1 MYTRAVWREGT
12 QEEEGVVP
20 DSWIDREKK
29 TVRWPR
35 KMSVTKTKKAI
46 KDKMNP
52 QDDWM
57 TFSLIKI
64 KITSGKFCK
73 KFCSL
78 NRFIE
83 N

>member
-20 DSWIDREKK
+20 DSWIDREMR

-35 KMSVTKTKKAI
+35 KMSVTKTEKAI
-46 KDKMNP
+46 KDKINP
-52 QDDWM
+52 HDDWM

-64 KITSGKFCK
+64 KLTSGKFCVD
-73 KFCSL
+73 
-78 NRFIE
+78 
-83 N
+83 

>member
-1 MYTRAVWREGT
+1 MLKTYPFQVMYKRAVWREGT

-20 DSWIDREKK
+20 DSWIDREMK

-35 KMSVTKTKKAI
+35 KMSATKTEKAI
-46 KDKMNP
+46 KDKINP

-64 KITSGKFCK
+64 KMTSGKFC
-73 KFCSL
+73 L
-78 NRFIE
+78 D
-83 N
+83 

>member
-20 DSWIDREKK
+20 DSWIDREMK

-35 KMSVTKTKKAI
+35 KMSVTKTEKAI
-46 KDKMNP
+46 KDKIQP

-57 TFSLIKI
+57 TFPLIKI
-64 KITSGKFCK
+64 KITSGKLCIFL
-73 KFCSL
+73 L
-78 NRFIE
+78 NQIDS
-83 N
+83 

>member
-12 QEEEGVVP
+12 LEEEGVVP
-20 DSWIDREKK
+20 DNWIDREKK

-35 KMSVTKTKKAI
+35 KMSVTKTEKAI
-46 KDKMNP
+46 KDQIDP

-64 KITSGKFCK
+64 KITAGKFCVD
-73 KFCSL
+73 
-78 NRFIE
+78 E
-83 N
+83 